1 MTDIA
6 GAIEKI
12 QEEEVEYKDA
22 QGRIYDKFGSNI
34 NQLIDDAD
42 DKGFLGEIKSSVL
55 TEIQFQ
61 ARRGS
66 GWVLMIG
73 QDITG
78 SDYEVSFSVTT
89 LEDMRGHFPRVW
101 ANDGGVD
108 SGRSIGSA
116 QGDATQDHR
125 HRVIRGGTRVAALI
139 NNPDGGL
146 QRSGVVGAGDVGT
159 WFESSTEPSV
169 GRTNNHGDSDGKP
182 ENYALNYFI
191 RINI

>member
-22 QGRIYDKFGSNI
+22 QGRLYDKFGSNI
-34 NQLIDDAD
+34 NQLIDDAA

-55 TEIQFQ
+55 TELQFQ
-61 ARRGS
+61 SRRGS

-101 ANDGGVD
+101 ANDGPVD
-108 SGRSIGSA
+108 LGRAIGSV
-116 QGDATQDHR
+116 QGDATTDHR
-125 HRVIRGGTRVAALI
+125 HRITRNGVRTAALI
-139 NNPDGGL
+139 SNGNIGIQRAGAALGDSVTWEESGSDG
-146 QRSGVVGAGDVGT
+146 DI
-159 WFESSTEPSV
+159 
-169 GRTNNHGDSDGKP
+169 GRTNNHGDPDGKP
-182 ENYALNYFI
+182 ENFALNYFM